1 MTSDTTTAADLTRAA
16 LSADDAIEQAEKV
29 GISPTEYAK
38 TKHGVDPSDYDSV
51 RSLREALYPER
62 TAELAET
69 PPSEAARGAAILVKR
84 AAGKSLAQSTREVNA
99 ETTTAALS
107 SKERE
112 RTASLAESAL
122 LSEDAIAVSRNDLDA
137 AEYIREIYDLAPE
150 EYTSEYDLRSA
161 MLDCHD
167 TGVIDRRRATLRKA
181 RKERE
186 NAELRDQVKREMSE
200 RHGAPSSA
208 QLAQDAL
215 AGTERGHRM
224 NESDRAPDDY
234 VRDEF
239 GVEPRE
245 FDTEADLRAAIDE
258 NEE

>member
-1 MTSDTTTAADLTRAA
+1 MSADTTTADRTRAA
-16 LSADDAIEQAEKV
+16 LSAEDTVEFAKKF
-29 GISPTEYAK
+29 GIGPIEYAR
-38 TKHGVDPSDYDSV
+38 TKHGVDPSKFDSTAD
-51 RSLREALYPER
+51 LRAALYPDR
-62 TAELAET
+62 TAKLAEA
-69 PPSEAARGAAILVKR
+69 PPSAAVRGAAILAKR
-84 AAGKSLAQSTREVNA
+84 AAGKSLAQSSREANA

-112 RTASLAESAL
+112 RTASLTESAL
-122 LSEDAIAVSRNDLDA
+122 FSKDSIAVARNDLDA
-137 AEYIREIYDLAPE
+137 AEYVREVYDLAPE
-150 EYTSEYDLRSA
+150 EYTNEYDLRSA
-161 MLDCHD
+161 MIECHD
-167 TGVIDRRRATLRKA
+167 TGVIDRRRATLRQA

-186 NAELRDQVKREMSE
+186 NAELREQVKHEMSE
-200 RHGAPSSA
+200 RYGAPSSA

-224 NESDRAPDDY
+224 NESERDADDY

-245 FDTEADLRAAIDE
+245 FDDEADLRAAIDE